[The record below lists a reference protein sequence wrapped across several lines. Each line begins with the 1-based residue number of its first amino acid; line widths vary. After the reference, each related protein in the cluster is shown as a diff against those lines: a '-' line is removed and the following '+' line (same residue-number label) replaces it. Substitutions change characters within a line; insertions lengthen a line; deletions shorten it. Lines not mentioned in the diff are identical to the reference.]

1 MIIKIVRK
9 GFEKYVVLNKKQMA
23 MRCAPR
29 KYEIKEAIA
38 ELRSTGQLPSKYED
52 YKPNYEG
59 IKTIYAINAA
69 RLLKLGNEKKKKNEA
84 DGDVNADAASNV
96 NNANIMP
103 PVDLVSNLYIDMLKE
118 IIMCDYN
125 HVNYIP
131 KTDNDLLSLATS
143 VKSRKKVTRLLT
155 KGIEQ
160 QNTDPVI
167 LRDISRLYDPDDD
180 KEEREERRKLARE
193 RLKVE
198 MQRATHF
205 GRTLEKKIEEQKEIQ
220 RQCNDLLIPVDKE
233 LAELERYIEV
243 KRGLAIASITAHRQF
258 PEVGFTYKQLAFELF
273 SEAKT
278 KNEQEL
284 EPYIQRIVR
293 AIDAVQIHI
302 LTTFFKKTTIR
313 IFPIALPSKVDN
325 VERVFNGYKKKY
337 VDKVLH
343 EFIMR

>member
-9 GFEKYVVLNKKQMA
+9 GLQKYVVLNKMQMA

-29 KYEIKEAIA
+29 TYEIKEVIA
-38 ELRSTGQLPSKYED
+38 ELRSTGQLLLSHTG
-52 YKPNYEG
+52 YKLNYEG
-59 IKTIYAINAA
+59 IKRIYAINAA
-69 RLLKLGNEKKKKNEA
+69 KLLRLEDEKKNEA
-84 DGDVNADAASNV
+84 DGYVDADAAANNV

-125 HVNYIP
+125 HVDYNL
-131 KTDNDLLSLATS
+131 KTEDDILSLATS

-160 QNTDPVI
+160 QNADPVI

-205 GRTLEKKIEEQKEIQ
+205 GRILGKKIEEQKEIQ

-233 LAELERYIEV
+233 LAELEWYIEV
-243 KRGLAIASITAHRQF
+243 KLGLAIASITSHRQF

-278 KNEQEL
+278 KSDQEL

-302 LTTFFKKTTIR
+302 LTTSFKKTTIR
-313 IFPIALPSKVDN
+313 IFPIALPSKKDN

-337 VDKVLH
+337 VDKVLR
-343 EFIMR
+343 EFITR

>member
-1 MIIKIVRK
+1 MIIRIARR
-9 GFEKYVVLNKKQMA
+9 GFGKYVVLNKKQIA

-29 KYEIKEAIA
+29 KYEIKEAIT
-38 ELRSTGQLPSKYED
+38 ELRSTGQLPSRYGD

-69 RLLKLGNEKKKKNEA
+69 RLLKLENEKKKKNEA
-84 DGDVNADAASNV
+84 DGYVNADAVANNV

-103 PVDLVSNLYIDMLKE
+103 PVHLVSNLYIDMLKE

-125 HVNYIP
+125 YVDYNP
-131 KTDNDLLSLATS
+131 NTDDDLLSLATS

-198 MQRATHF
+198 MQRATHSV
-205 GRTLEKKIEEQKEIQ
+205 RTLEKK
-220 RQCNDLLIPVDKE
+220 L
-233 LAELERYIEV
+233 
-243 KRGLAIASITAHRQF
+243 
-258 PEVGFTYKQLAFELF
+258 
-273 SEAKT
+273 
-278 KNEQEL
+278 KN
-284 EPYIQRIVR
+284 R
-293 AIDAVQIHI
+293 
-302 LTTFFKKTTIR
+302 
-313 IFPIALPSKVDN
+313 
-325 VERVFNGYKKKY
+325 KKY
-337 VDKVLH
+337 
-343 EFIMR
+343 